1 MNMTT
6 ELYSVKKE
14 MVTQMDPIDILL
26 VEDNPADIRLTRE
39 VFKECRISN
48 RLWLARDGIEAM
60 ELLQGEEGKAPAVTP
75 DLILLDLNMPR
86 MDGREVL
93 DAVKRDQRLKTIPVV
108 VLTTSEAELDVLR
121 SYQLGANAYI
131 TKPVDLEQFI
141 RVVHTIED
149 FWLMVV
155 KLPPK
160 PERTTEAC

>member
-1 MNMTT
+1 
-6 ELYSVKKE
+6 
-14 MVTQMDPIDILL
+14 MDPIDILL
-26 VEDNPADIRLTRE
+26 VEDNPADIRLTQE

-60 ELLQGEEGKAPAVTP
+60 ELLRGEEDKAPAVTP

-108 VLTTSEAELDVLR
+108 VLTTSEAEQDVLR

-160 PERTTEAC
+160 PGRPDAGCVPHAPAAD